1 MFDLVTIM
9 LSTAI
14 AATLN
19 ASSPAPSNFASV
31 KLPAHMVAHAKAAAA
46 PMRRSVA
53 SQIEYW
59 ATLGLALEHNG
70 LTTQEA
76 RNAIESYE
84 ADLNKAKTHPIA
96 LDDAAQRKATVA
108 KLKAQML
115 EAHYSGSLNTNLQ
128 RVVEDNRHNG
138 LRLAAQRIQTT

>member
-1 MFDLVTIM
+1 M

-14 AATLN
+14 ATTLN
-19 ASSPAPSNFASV
+19 ASSPAASNFSSV
-31 KLPAHMVAHAKAAAA
+31 KLPAHMVAHARAAAA

-76 RNAIESYE
+76 RSAIESYE
-84 ADLNKAKTHPIA
+84 AAIAQAKPSA
-96 LDDAAQRKATVA
+96 AEDAAAQRQATVA

-115 EAHYSGSLNTNLQ
+115 EESASGRLERGVQ
-128 RVVEDNRHNG
+128 AVV
-138 LRLAAQRIQTT
+138 

>member
-1 MFDLVTIM
+1 M
-9 LSTAI
+9 LSSAI
-14 AATLN
+14 AATLT
-19 ASSPAPSNFASV
+19 ASSPAATASSNFASV
-31 KLPAHMVAHAKAAAA
+31 KLPAHIVAHAKAAAA

-76 RNAIESYE
+76 RLAIESYE
-84 ADLNKAKTHPIA
+84 ADRMQTKAAHVPTSA
-96 LDDAAQRKATVA
+96 ADDAAQRKATVA

-115 EAHYSGSLNTNLQ
+115 DEHYSGRLE
-128 RVVEDNRHNG
+128 RGVRAVVEENR
-138 LRLAAQRIQTT
+138 LRGVALARMAA

>member
-1 MFDLVTIM
+1 M

-14 AATLN
+14 ATTLT
-19 ASSPAPSNFASV
+19 ASSPTPSNFASV
-31 KLPAHMVAHAKAAAA
+31 KLPAHMVAHARAAAA

-76 RNAIESYE
+76 RSAIESYE
-84 ADLNKAKTHPIA
+84 AAMAQVKPSAA
-96 LDDAAQRKATVA
+96 VDDAVQRLATVA

-115 EAHYSGSLNTNLQ
+115 AAHDSGSLSASLR
-128 RVVEDNRHNG
+128 RVVEDNRLNG
-138 LRLAAQRIQTT
+138 VRLTAQHLQAT

>member
-1 MFDLVTIM
+1 M
-9 LSTAI
+9 LSSAI
-14 AATLN
+14 AATLT
-19 ASSPAPSNFASV
+19 ASSPAASSNFASV
-31 KLPAHMVAHAKAAAA
+31 KLPAHIVAQAKSAAT

-76 RNAIESYE
+76 RSAIESYE
-84 ADLNKAKTHPIA
+84 ADKLQAKAAAAPTSA
-96 LDDAAQRKATVA
+96 ADDAAQRRATVA

-115 EAHYSGSLNTNLQ
+115 EAHYSGSLNASL
-128 RVVEDNRHNG
+128 RRIVEENRLNG
-138 LRLAAQRIQTT
+138 VHLAAQRLQAA

>member
-1 MFDLVTIM
+1 M

-19 ASSPAPSNFASV
+19 ASSPTPSNFASV

-70 LTTQEA
+70 LTTLEA

-84 ADLNKAKTHPIA
+84 ADLSKAKTQSIAQPIV
-96 LDDAAQRKATVA
+96 LDHAAQRKATVA

-115 EAHYSGSLNTNLQ
+115 EEHYSGRLERGVQ
-128 RVVEDNRHNG
+128 AVVEQNRLRG
-138 LRLAAQRIQTT
+138 LALSRMVA

>member
-1 MFDLVTIM
+1 
-9 LSTAI
+9 
-14 AATLN
+14 
-19 ASSPAPSNFASV
+19 
-31 KLPAHMVAHAKAAAA
+31 VAHAKAVAV

-76 RNAIESYE
+76 RSAIESYE
-84 ADLNKAKTHPIA
+84 ADLSKAKAKPNAQPIA
-96 LDDAAQRKATVA
+96 LDDASQRKTTVA

-115 EAHYSGSLNTNLQ
+115 EAHYSGSLNASLQ
-128 RVVEDNRHNG
+128 RVVEGNRQNG
-138 LRLAAQRIQTT
+138 LRLAALGLQAA

>member
-1 MFDLVTIM
+1 M

-19 ASSPAPSNFASV
+19 ASSPTPSNFASV
-31 KLPAHMVAHAKAAAA
+31 KLSAHMVAHAKAAAA

-59 ATLGLALEHNG
+59 VTLGLALEHNG

-84 ADLNKAKTHPIA
+84 ADVSKTKAQPMAQPIGM
-96 LDDAAQRKATVA
+96 DDAAQRKATVA

-115 EAHYSGSLNTNLQ
+115 EAHYSGSLNASLQ
-128 RVVEDNRHNG
+128 RVVEDNRQNG
-138 LRLAAQRIQTT
+138 LRLAALRLQAA